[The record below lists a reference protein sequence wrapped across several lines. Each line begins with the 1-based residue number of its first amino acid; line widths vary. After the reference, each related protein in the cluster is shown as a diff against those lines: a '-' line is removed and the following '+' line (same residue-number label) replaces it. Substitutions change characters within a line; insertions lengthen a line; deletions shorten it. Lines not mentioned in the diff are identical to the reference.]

1 MFLSIII
8 PLYNEEATILK
19 VIDQILKCGISEFT
33 DQFEIVIVD
42 DCSTDNSYNV
52 VKEGVSSLNTSIN
65 VYHLERNK
73 GKGNALREGLLKVNG
88 DTVLFHDSDLEL
100 HPKDLPALIKT
111 KIDLGVSFVNG
122 SRYMSGIIRPIYS
135 YKRYLANSLF
145 SWFTSVLVDRRITDM
160 ACAYKLIDMSLLR
173 QLNLKEDRFGIEAEL
188 VLKLLKLPEA
198 KMAEVPVS
206 YFPRDTNEG
215 KKLKN
220 SDAFKIMWAI
230 FKYGVLNRK

>member
-1 MFLSIII
+1 
-8 PLYNEEATILK
+8 
-19 VIDQILKCGISEFT
+19 
-33 DQFEIVIVD
+33 
-42 DCSTDNSYNV
+42 
-52 VKEGVSSLNTSIN
+52 
-65 VYHLERNK
+65 
-73 GKGNALREGLLKVNG
+73 
-88 DTVLFHDSDLEL
+88 
-100 HPKDLPALIKT
+100 
-111 KIDLGVSFVNG
+111 
-122 SRYMSGIIRPIYS
+122 
-135 YKRYLANSLF
+135 
-145 SWFTSVLVDRRITDM
+145 M